1 MTILEAIQANPV
13 FSDVSENQ
21 INMIIGGRDID
32 GSTTYD
38 SSSLKNLEL
47 VSADL
52 YVHLATMPKLKEG
65 DYVLEYNPK
74 ELLSRAKT
82 IYRKHEDARLAEF
95 APTVIDL
102 GVNVV
107 E

>member
-13 FSDVSENQ
+13 FSDVSENN
-21 INMIIGGRDID
+21 INMIMGGRDIT

-38 SSSLKNLEL
+38 SSSLKNVEL
-47 VSADL
+47 VSADIYL
-52 YVHLATMPKLKEG
+52 QLATAPKVKEG
-65 DYVLEYNPK
+65 DYQAEYDSN
-74 ELLSRAKT
+74 ELLKRAKA
-82 IYRKHEDARLAEF
+82 IYRKYDDPKLLEF